1 MQIAIVD
8 DRAEDRAELSA
19 CLENY
24 MKKHQLDYTLTE
36 FEDGENFL
44 KAAAQVNFQLVFM
57 DIYMENMDGIETAR
71 RLRQKNRLCK
81 IVFLTI
87 TEDYA
92 RMGYSLSASYYLLKP
107 LSLHQADFEE
117 AMELC
122 QLKPPYEVMTLSVMA
137 DRQKLELPTEKI
149 LYIDYQN
156 RMTRIHTAERVIPVS
171 GGFQEVTAALQKDK
185 RFLPCYR
192 GILINMDYI
201 SQVDSQTFRLIN
213 GEELP
218 IALRNGKQ
226 LRETYRQY
234 VFSGMGGYRMRMK
247 QMHRRILE
255 GCLACLLCFTGSIPA
270 FAAETATPANA
281 DERRENPPGLESEAS
296 ETRKSGTPETPE
308 EVSLVLVT
316 EIQNEDELLSLPDF
330 TLPLR
335 TTPSDDD
342 LEEIYQLALRYQT
355 VCATVTAGEEI
366 RQETFSVAWDFSAI
380 DQTTP
385 GEYTAAGRI
394 ELPKGYAFGE
404 AVLQELQISVRVE
417 EMPPAVIT
425 SIEQWYP
432 YTDAFAIQQ
441 GSETETLENLFAFS
455 PYYLECYAENG
466 TSYTAVVEWDFSGID
481 LNTVGLYHA
490 AGRLTAPENTI
501 FADRVDFP
509 EISIPVSVQ
518 APGSPDINCFLVRR
532 GGLYFPWVTP
542 PGNLDKVSI
551 WLSKNNGSW
560 NRLESG
566 VYVGQEMLSIA
577 TRLLMPGSSY
587 RLQVDYDGGQTGI
600 LSFTYADEIVLEGYH
615 EGDRDGGD
623 AGGNPPDTIIQP
635 PPEDT
640 NNQDDGFADR
650 PSTKPPKPPATNG
663 GGTDSDDSEKAP
675 PVSEENDPA
684 DHEPSHKSSE
694 PSWEGKDDSIDID
707 KDDFPSEQSNGDTE
721 EDADSKNP
729 DFSEFFDETTDRI
742 SGTRFLMMLQTWEQR
757 AVFSKQGITISIPK
771 DALPEGI
778 QNEDQ
783 IEVII
788 QKDTDGGFSF
798 SFSINGTALS
808 SLPDV
813 SVMLPCPNDPATGTW
828 FLCDESGVEIPMTGY
843 DDAAKAVSF
852 QISHTGAYTI
862 IGKEDAV
869 SLAQAADTEHSRSP
883 ILLLIP
889 ACLLL
894 LSAGVF
900 FLRRRRK

>member
-1 MQIAIVD
+1 MRIKQI
-8 DRAEDRAELSA
+8 
-19 CLENY
+19 
-24 MKKHQLDYTLTE
+24 
-36 FEDGENFL
+36 
-44 KAAAQVNFQLVFM
+44 
-57 DIYMENMDGIETAR
+57 
-71 RLRQKNRLCK
+71 
-81 IVFLTI
+81 
-87 TEDYA
+87 
-92 RMGYSLSASYYLLKP
+92 
-107 LSLHQADFEE
+107 
-117 AMELC
+117 
-122 QLKPPYEVMTLSVMA
+122 
-137 DRQKLELPTEKI
+137 
-149 LYIDYQN
+149 
-156 RMTRIHTAERVIPVS
+156 
-171 GGFQEVTAALQKDK
+171 
-185 RFLPCYR
+185 
-192 GILINMDYI
+192 
-201 SQVDSQTFRLIN
+201 
-213 GEELP
+213 
-218 IALRNGKQ
+218 
-226 LRETYRQY
+226 
-234 VFSGMGGYRMRMK
+234 
-247 QMHRRILE
+247 HRRILG
-255 GCLACLLCFTGSIPA
+255 GCLACFLCFTGSIPA

-281 DERRENPPGLESEAS
+281 DERRENPPGLESKAPEIL
-296 ETRKSGTPETPE
+296 EIGTPETPE
-308 EVSLVLVT
+308 ASEEVSLILVT
-316 EIQNEDELLSLPDF
+316 EIQNEGELLSLPAF

-342 LEEIYQLALRYQT
+342 LEEIYQLALQYQT
-355 VCATVTAGEEI
+355 VCATVTVGEEI
-366 RQETFSVAWDFSAI
+366 RQETFPVVWDFSAI

-394 ELPKGYAFGE
+394 ELPEGYAFGE

-432 YTDAFAIQQ
+432 YTDAFAVQQ
-441 GSETETLENLFAFS
+441 GSPTETLENLFAFS

-501 FADRVDFP
+501 FADCVDFP

-532 GGLYFPWVTP
+532 GSLYFPWVTP
-542 PGNLDKVSI
+542 PGGLDEISV
-551 WLSKNNGSW
+551 WLSENNGSW

-577 TRLLMPGSSY
+577 TRLLTPGSSY

-640 NNQDDGFADR
+640 DDQDDGFADR
-650 PSTKPPKPPATNG
+650 PSTKPPKPPVTNDG
-663 GGTDSDDSEKAP
+663 GMDS
-675 PVSEENDPA
+675 
-684 DHEPSHKSSE
+684 
-694 PSWEGKDDSIDID
+694 DDSIDID
-707 KDDFPSEQSNGDTE
+707 KDDFPSEQANGDTE
-721 EDADSKNP
+721 EDTALQLPPEVQTIAGASELTVPDPAWKLSENRKEPVQSAMTVPPESADSKSP

-742 SGTRFLMMLQTWEQR
+742 SGTRFLMMLQTGAQR
-757 AVFSKQGITISIPK
+757 AIFSKQGITISIPK

-798 SFSINGTALS
+798 SFSINGTVLN

-813 SVMLPCPNDPATGTW
+813 SVMLPYPNDPADGTL
-828 FLCDESGVEIPMTGY
+828 FLCDESGVEVPMTGY
-843 DDAAKAVSF
+843 DDTAKAASF
-852 QISHTGAYTI
+852 QISHTGAYSI
-862 IGKEDAV
+862 VGKEDTA
-869 SLAQAADTEHSRSP
+869 SLAQAADTEHSWSP
-883 ILLLIP
+883 IFFFIP
-889 ACLLL
+889 VCLVL
-894 LSAGVF
+894 LSAGEF

>member
-1 MQIAIVD
+1 
-8 DRAEDRAELSA
+8 
-19 CLENY
+19 
-24 MKKHQLDYTLTE
+24 
-36 FEDGENFL
+36 
-44 KAAAQVNFQLVFM
+44 
-57 DIYMENMDGIETAR
+57 
-71 RLRQKNRLCK
+71 
-81 IVFLTI
+81 
-87 TEDYA
+87 
-92 RMGYSLSASYYLLKP
+92 
-107 LSLHQADFEE
+107 
-117 AMELC
+117 
-122 QLKPPYEVMTLSVMA
+122 
-137 DRQKLELPTEKI
+137 
-149 LYIDYQN
+149 
-156 RMTRIHTAERVIPVS
+156 
-171 GGFQEVTAALQKDK
+171 
-185 RFLPCYR
+185 
-192 GILINMDYI
+192 
-201 SQVDSQTFRLIN
+201 
-213 GEELP
+213 
-218 IALRNGKQ
+218 
-226 LRETYRQY
+226 
-234 VFSGMGGYRMRMK
+234 MRMK
-247 QMHRRILE
+247 EIHRRILG

-281 DERRENPPGLESEAS
+281 DEITEILPDLESEAPG
-296 ETRKSGTPETPE
+296 TLDNGTPETPE
-308 EVSLVLVT
+308 APEEVSLILVT
-316 EIQNEDELLSLPDF
+316 EIQNEGELLSLPDF

-342 LEEIYQLALRYQT
+342 LEEVYQLALQYQT

-394 ELPKGYAFGE
+394 ELPEGYAFGE
-404 AVLQELQISVRVE
+404 AVLRELQISVRVE

-432 YTDAFAIQQ
+432 YTDAFAVQQ
-441 GSETETLENLFAFS
+441 GSGTEALEALFAAS

-490 AGRLTAPENTI
+490 TGRLTAPENTI

-532 GGLYFPWVTP
+532 GSLYFPWVAP
-542 PGNLDKVSI
+542 SGELDEISV
-551 WLSKNNGSW
+551 WLSENNGSW

-577 TRLLMPGSSY
+577 TRLLTPGSSY

-623 AGGNPPDTIIQP
+623 AGENPPDTIIQP

-640 NNQDDGFADR
+640 DDQDDGFTDR
-650 PSTKPPKPPATNG
+650 PSTKPPKPPVTNDG
-663 GGTDSDDSEKAP
+663 GMDSDDSEDALEP
-675 PVSEENDPA
+675 DAGSDEPTIPEIETPVVSDQPEENTALQQPP
-684 DHEPSHKSSE
+684 ES
-694 PSWEGKDDSIDID
+694 
-707 KDDFPSEQSNGDTE
+707 
-721 EDADSKNP
+721 ADSKNSA
-729 DFSEFFDETTDRI
+729 FSEFFDETTDRI
-742 SGTRFLMMLQTWEQR
+742 SGTRFLMMLQTGKQR
-757 AVFSKQGITISIPK
+757 AIFSKQGITISIPK

-798 SFSINGTALS
+798 SFSINGTVLN

-813 SVMLPCPNDPATGTW
+813 SVMLPYPNDPAAGTL
-828 FLCDESGVEIPMTGY
+828 FLGDESGVEIPMTGY
-843 DDAAKAVSF
+843 DDAAKAASF
-852 QISHTGAYTI
+852 QISHTGTYTLAV
-862 IGKEDAV
+862 KEDAV
-869 SLAQAADTEHSRSP
+869 SLAHAADTEHSRSP

-889 ACLLL
+889 ACPLL
-894 LSAGVF
+894 LSAGEF

>member
-1 MQIAIVD
+1 M
-8 DRAEDRAELSA
+8 
-19 CLENY
+19 
-24 MKKHQLDYTLTE
+24 
-36 FEDGENFL
+36 
-44 KAAAQVNFQLVFM
+44 
-57 DIYMENMDGIETAR
+57 
-71 RLRQKNRLCK
+71 
-81 IVFLTI
+81 
-87 TEDYA
+87 
-92 RMGYSLSASYYLLKP
+92 
-107 LSLHQADFEE
+107 
-117 AMELC
+117 
-122 QLKPPYEVMTLSVMA
+122 
-137 DRQKLELPTEKI
+137 
-149 LYIDYQN
+149 
-156 RMTRIHTAERVIPVS
+156 RIKEI
-171 GGFQEVTAALQKDK
+171 
-185 RFLPCYR
+185 
-192 GILINMDYI
+192 
-201 SQVDSQTFRLIN
+201 
-213 GEELP
+213 
-218 IALRNGKQ
+218 
-226 LRETYRQY
+226 
-234 VFSGMGGYRMRMK
+234 
-247 QMHRRILE
+247 HRRILG

-281 DERRENPPGLESEAS
+281 DERRENPPSLESEVPGTLDS
-296 ETRKSGTPETPE
+296 KTPEAPE
-308 EVSLVLVT
+308 EVSLILVT
-316 EIQNEDELLSLPDF
+316 EIQNEGELLSLPAF

-342 LEEIYQLALRYQT
+342 LEEIYQLALQYQT
-355 VCATVTAGEEI
+355 ICATVTAGEEI
-366 RQETFSVAWDFSAI
+366 RQETFPVAWDFSAI

-385 GEYTAAGRI
+385 GKYTAAGRI
-394 ELPKGYAFGE
+394 ELPEGYAFDE

-432 YTDAFAIQQ
+432 YTDAFAVQQ

-501 FADRVDFP
+501 FADCVDFP

-532 GGLYFPWVTP
+532 GSLYFPWVTP
-542 PGNLDKVSI
+542 PGELDEISV
-551 WLSKNNGSW
+551 WLSENNGSW

-635 PPEDT
+635 PPEHTDD
-640 NNQDDGFADR
+640 QDDDFADR
-650 PSTKPPKPPATNG
+650 PSTKPPKPPVTNDG
-663 GGTDSDDSEKAP
+663 GMDS
-675 PVSEENDPA
+675 
-684 DHEPSHKSSE
+684 
-694 PSWEGKDDSIDID
+694 DDSIDID
-707 KDDFPSEQSNGDTE
+707 KDDFPPEQANGDAE
-721 EDADSKNP
+721 EDTALQQPPEVQTIAGAPELAVPNPAWKLSENRKEPVQSTMTVPQEVADSQNSA
-729 DFSEFFDETTDRI
+729 FSEFFDETTDRI
-742 SGTRFLMMLQTWEQR
+742 SGTRFLMMLQIGEQR
-757 AVFSKQGITISIPK
+757 AIFSKQGITISIPK

-798 SFSINGTALS
+798 SFSINGTVLN

-813 SVMLPCPNDPATGTW
+813 SVMLPYPNDPAAGTL
-828 FLCDESGVEIPMTGY
+828 FLCDESGVEVPMTGY
-843 DDAAKAVSF
+843 DDTAKAASF

-862 IGKEDAV
+862 VGKEDTA
-869 SLAQAADTEHSRSP
+869 SLAQAADTEHSRLP
-883 ILLLIP
+883 IFLLIP

-894 LSAGVF
+894 LSAGEF

>member
-1 MQIAIVD
+1 M
-8 DRAEDRAELSA
+8 
-19 CLENY
+19 
-24 MKKHQLDYTLTE
+24 
-36 FEDGENFL
+36 
-44 KAAAQVNFQLVFM
+44 
-57 DIYMENMDGIETAR
+57 
-71 RLRQKNRLCK
+71 
-81 IVFLTI
+81 
-87 TEDYA
+87 
-92 RMGYSLSASYYLLKP
+92 
-107 LSLHQADFEE
+107 
-117 AMELC
+117 
-122 QLKPPYEVMTLSVMA
+122 
-137 DRQKLELPTEKI
+137 
-149 LYIDYQN
+149 
-156 RMTRIHTAERVIPVS
+156 RIKEI
-171 GGFQEVTAALQKDK
+171 
-185 RFLPCYR
+185 
-192 GILINMDYI
+192 
-201 SQVDSQTFRLIN
+201 
-213 GEELP
+213 
-218 IALRNGKQ
+218 
-226 LRETYRQY
+226 
-234 VFSGMGGYRMRMK
+234 
-247 QMHRRILE
+247 HRRILG
-255 GCLACLLCFTGSIPA
+255 GCLACFLCFTGSIPA

-281 DERRENPPGLESEAS
+281 DERTEILPDLESEAPGALD
-296 ETRKSGTPETPE
+296 SGTLEAPE

-316 EIQNEDELLSLPDF
+316 EIQKEDELLSLPDF

-385 GEYTAAGRI
+385 GEYTATGRI
-394 ELPKGYAFGE
+394 ELPEGYAFGE

-425 SIEQWYP
+425 SIKQWYP
-432 YTDAFAIQQ
+432 YTDAFAVQQ
-441 GSETETLENLFAFS
+441 GSPTETLENLFVFS

-532 GGLYFPWVTP
+532 GSLYFPWVTP
-542 PGNLDKVSI
+542 PGGLDEISV
-551 WLSKNNGSW
+551 WLSENNGSW

-577 TRLLMPGSSY
+577 TRLLTPGSSY

-640 NNQDDGFADR
+640 DDQDHGFADR
-650 PSTKPPKPPATNG
+650 PSTKPSKPPATND
-663 GGTDSDDSEKAP
+663 GGTDSDEPTIPEIEAPVRSGQPEEDTTLTQPPEVQTIVGASELT
-675 PVSEENDPA
+675 DPA
-684 DHEPSHKSSE
+684 WKLSE
-694 PSWEGKDDSIDID
+694 NRKDSV
-707 KDDFPSEQSNGDTE
+707 QSAMPVPQE
-721 EDADSKNP
+721 AADSQNSA
-729 DFSEFFDETTDRI
+729 FSEFFDETTDRI
-742 SGTRFLMMLQTWEQR
+742 SGTRFLMMLQTGAQR

-798 SFSINGTALS
+798 SFSINGTVLN

-813 SVMLPCPNDPATGTW
+813 SVMLPCPNDPAAGTL
-828 FLCDESGVEIPMTGY
+828 FLCDESGVEVPMTDY
-843 DDAAKAVSF
+843 DDTAKAASF
-852 QISHTGAYTI
+852 QISHTGTYTI
-862 IGKEDAV
+862 VGKEDTA
-869 SLAQAADTEHSRSP
+869 SLAHAADTEHSWSP
-883 ILLLIP
+883 IFFLIP

>member
-1 MQIAIVD
+1 
-8 DRAEDRAELSA
+8 
-19 CLENY
+19 
-24 MKKHQLDYTLTE
+24 
-36 FEDGENFL
+36 
-44 KAAAQVNFQLVFM
+44 
-57 DIYMENMDGIETAR
+57 
-71 RLRQKNRLCK
+71 
-81 IVFLTI
+81 
-87 TEDYA
+87 
-92 RMGYSLSASYYLLKP
+92 
-107 LSLHQADFEE
+107 
-117 AMELC
+117 
-122 QLKPPYEVMTLSVMA
+122 
-137 DRQKLELPTEKI
+137 
-149 LYIDYQN
+149 
-156 RMTRIHTAERVIPVS
+156 
-171 GGFQEVTAALQKDK
+171 
-185 RFLPCYR
+185 
-192 GILINMDYI
+192 
-201 SQVDSQTFRLIN
+201 
-213 GEELP
+213 
-218 IALRNGKQ
+218 
-226 LRETYRQY
+226 
-234 VFSGMGGYRMRMK
+234 MRMK
-247 QMHRRILE
+247 QIHRRILG

-308 EVSLVLVT
+308 APEEVSLILGT
-316 EIQNEDELLSLPDF
+316 KIQNEGELLSLPDF

-385 GEYTAAGRI
+385 GEYTATGRI
-394 ELPKGYAFGE
+394 ELPEGYSFGE

-432 YTDAFAIQQ
+432 YTDAFAVQQ
-441 GSETETLENLFAFS
+441 GSETETLENLFSFS

-490 AGRLTAPENTI
+490 AGRLTAPENTA
-501 FADRVDFP
+501 FAEGIAFP

-518 APGSPDINCFLVRR
+518 APGRPDINCFLAAR
-532 GGLYFPWVTP
+532 GNLYFPWVTP
-542 PGNLDKVSI
+542 PGELDKISV
-551 WLSKNNGSW
+551 WLSENNGSW

-577 TRLLMPGSSY
+577 TRLLTPGSSY

-640 NNQDDGFADR
+640 DDQDDGFADR

-663 GGTDSDDSEKAP
+663 GGTNSDDSEKAP
-675 PVSEENDPA
+675 PVSGENKPT
-684 DHEPSHKSSE
+684 DHKPSE
-694 PSWEGKDDSIDID
+694 PSWVGKDDSID
-707 KDDFPSEQSNGDTE
+707 KEEFPSKQTNGDAE
-721 EDADSKNP
+721 EALEPDAGSDEPTIPESKNRKDSVQSAMTVPQEGADSQNSA
-729 DFSEFFDETTDRI
+729 FSEFFDETTDRI
-742 SGTRFLMMLQTWEQR
+742 SGTRFLMMLQTGEQR

-813 SVMLPCPNDPATGTW
+813 SVMLPCPNDPAAGTL
-828 FLCDESGVEIPMTGY
+828 FLCDESGVEVPMTGY
-843 DDAAKAVSF
+843 DDTAKAASF
-852 QISHTGAYTI
+852 QISHTGTYTI
-862 IGKEDAV
+862 VGKEDTV
-869 SLAQAADTEHSRSP
+869 SLAHAADTEHSWSP
-883 ILLLIP
+883 IFLLIP

>member
-1 MQIAIVD
+1 
-8 DRAEDRAELSA
+8 
-19 CLENY
+19 
-24 MKKHQLDYTLTE
+24 
-36 FEDGENFL
+36 
-44 KAAAQVNFQLVFM
+44 
-57 DIYMENMDGIETAR
+57 
-71 RLRQKNRLCK
+71 
-81 IVFLTI
+81 
-87 TEDYA
+87 
-92 RMGYSLSASYYLLKP
+92 
-107 LSLHQADFEE
+107 
-117 AMELC
+117 
-122 QLKPPYEVMTLSVMA
+122 
-137 DRQKLELPTEKI
+137 
-149 LYIDYQN
+149 
-156 RMTRIHTAERVIPVS
+156 
-171 GGFQEVTAALQKDK
+171 
-185 RFLPCYR
+185 
-192 GILINMDYI
+192 
-201 SQVDSQTFRLIN
+201 
-213 GEELP
+213 
-218 IALRNGKQ
+218 
-226 LRETYRQY
+226 
-234 VFSGMGGYRMRMK
+234 MRMK
-247 QMHRRILE
+247 EIHRRILG

-281 DERRENPPGLESEAS
+281 EA
-296 ETRKSGTPETPE
+296 
-308 EVSLVLVT
+308 SLVLVT
-316 EIQNEDELLSLPDF
+316 EIQNEGELLSLPDF

-342 LEEIYQLALRYQT
+342 LEEIYQLALQYQT

-394 ELPKGYAFGE
+394 ELPEGYAFGE

-425 SIEQWYP
+425 SIEQCYP
-432 YTDAFAIQQ
+432 YTDAFAVQQ
-441 GSETETLENLFAFS
+441 GSETEALEALFAAS

-490 AGRLTAPENTI
+490 IGKLTAPANTA
-501 FADRVDFP
+501 FAEGIAFP

-518 APGSPDINCFLVRR
+518 APGRPDINCFLAAK
-532 GGLYFPWVTP
+532 GNLHFPWVTP
-542 PGNLDKVSI
+542 PGELDEISV
-551 WLSKNNGSW
+551 WLSENNGSW

-577 TRLLMPGSSY
+577 TRLLTPGSSY

-600 LSFTYADEIVLEGYH
+600 LSFSYADEIVLEGYH
-615 EGDRDGGD
+615 DGDRDGGD

-635 PPEDT
+635 PPKD
-640 NNQDDGFADR
+640 NDDQDDGVADS
-650 PSTKPPKPPATNG
+650 PSTKPPKPPVTNDG
-663 GGTDSDDSEKAP
+663 G
-675 PVSEENDPA
+675 
-684 DHEPSHKSSE
+684 
-694 PSWEGKDDSIDID
+694 I
-707 KDDFPSEQSNGDTE
+707 
-721 EDADSKNP
+721 DSKKP
-729 DFSEFFDETTDRI
+729 VFSEFFDETTDRI
-742 SGTRFLMMLQTWEQR
+742 SGTRFLMMLQTGEQR

-798 SFSINGTALS
+798 SFSINGTVLN

-813 SVMLPCPNDPATGTW
+813 SVMLPYPNNPAAGTL
-828 FLCDESGVEIPMTGY
+828 FLGDESDVEIPMTGY
-843 DDAAKAVSF
+843 DDAAKAASF
-852 QISHTGAYTI
+852 QISHTGTYTI
-862 IGKEDAV
+862 AGKKNAV

-894 LSAGVF
+894 LSAGEF

>member
-1 MQIAIVD
+1 
-8 DRAEDRAELSA
+8 
-19 CLENY
+19 
-24 MKKHQLDYTLTE
+24 
-36 FEDGENFL
+36 
-44 KAAAQVNFQLVFM
+44 
-57 DIYMENMDGIETAR
+57 
-71 RLRQKNRLCK
+71 
-81 IVFLTI
+81 
-87 TEDYA
+87 
-92 RMGYSLSASYYLLKP
+92 
-107 LSLHQADFEE
+107 
-117 AMELC
+117 
-122 QLKPPYEVMTLSVMA
+122 
-137 DRQKLELPTEKI
+137 
-149 LYIDYQN
+149 
-156 RMTRIHTAERVIPVS
+156 
-171 GGFQEVTAALQKDK
+171 
-185 RFLPCYR
+185 
-192 GILINMDYI
+192 
-201 SQVDSQTFRLIN
+201 
-213 GEELP
+213 
-218 IALRNGKQ
+218 
-226 LRETYRQY
+226 
-234 VFSGMGGYRMRMK
+234 MRMK
-247 QMHRRILE
+247 EIHRRILG

-281 DERRENPPGLESEAS
+281 DEITEILPDLESEAPG
-296 ETRKSGTPETPE
+296 TLDNGTPETPE
-308 EVSLVLVT
+308 APEEVSLILVT
-316 EIQNEDELLSLPDF
+316 EIQNEGELLSLPDF

-342 LEEIYQLALRYQT
+342 LEEIYQLALQYQT

-385 GEYTAAGRI
+385 GEYAAAGRI
-394 ELPKGYAFGE
+394 ELPEGYAFGE

-432 YTDAFAIQQ
+432 YTDAFAVQQ
-441 GSETETLENLFAFS
+441 GSGTEALEALFAAS

-490 AGRLTAPENTI
+490 TGRLTAPENTI

-532 GGLYFPWVTP
+532 GSLYFPWVAP
-542 PGNLDKVSI
+542 SGELDEISV
-551 WLSKNNGSW
+551 WLSENNGSW

-577 TRLLMPGSSY
+577 TRLLTPGSSY

-640 NNQDDGFADR
+640 DDQDDGFTDR
-650 PSTKPPKPPATNG
+650 PSTKPPKPPVTNDG
-663 GGTDSDDSEKAP
+663 GMDSDDSEDALEP
-675 PVSEENDPA
+675 DAGSDEPTIPEIETPVVSDQPEENTALQQPP
-684 DHEPSHKSSE
+684 ES
-694 PSWEGKDDSIDID
+694 
-707 KDDFPSEQSNGDTE
+707 
-721 EDADSKNP
+721 ADSKKP
-729 DFSEFFDETTDRI
+729 VFSEFFDETTDRI
-742 SGTRFLMMLQTWEQR
+742 SGTRFLMMLQTGEQR

-798 SFSINGTALS
+798 SFSINGTVLN

-813 SVMLPCPNDPATGTW
+813 SVMLPYPNDPAAGTL
-828 FLCDESGVEIPMTGY
+828 FLCDESGVEVPMTGY
-843 DDAAKAVSF
+843 DDAAKAASF
-852 QISHTGAYTI
+852 QISHTGTYTLAV
-862 IGKEDAV
+862 KEDAV
-869 SLAQAADTEHSRSP
+869 SLAHAADTEHSRSP

-894 LSAGVF
+894 LSAGEF

>member
-1 MQIAIVD
+1 
-8 DRAEDRAELSA
+8 
-19 CLENY
+19 
-24 MKKHQLDYTLTE
+24 
-36 FEDGENFL
+36 
-44 KAAAQVNFQLVFM
+44 
-57 DIYMENMDGIETAR
+57 
-71 RLRQKNRLCK
+71 
-81 IVFLTI
+81 
-87 TEDYA
+87 
-92 RMGYSLSASYYLLKP
+92 
-107 LSLHQADFEE
+107 
-117 AMELC
+117 
-122 QLKPPYEVMTLSVMA
+122 
-137 DRQKLELPTEKI
+137 
-149 LYIDYQN
+149 
-156 RMTRIHTAERVIPVS
+156 
-171 GGFQEVTAALQKDK
+171 
-185 RFLPCYR
+185 
-192 GILINMDYI
+192 
-201 SQVDSQTFRLIN
+201 
-213 GEELP
+213 
-218 IALRNGKQ
+218 
-226 LRETYRQY
+226 
-234 VFSGMGGYRMRMK
+234 
-247 QMHRRILE
+247 MHRRILE
-255 GCLACLLCFTGSIPA
+255 GCLACLLCFTCSIPA
-270 FAAETATPANA
+270 FAAETATPSNA
-281 DERRENPPGLESEAS
+281 DERREILPDLESEAS
-296 ETRKSGTPETPE
+296 ETRKSKTPEASE

-316 EIQNEDELLSLPDF
+316 EIQKEDELLSLPDF

-355 VCATVTAGEEI
+355 VCATVTAGKEI

-501 FADRVDFP
+501 FADCVDFP

-532 GGLYFPWVTP
+532 GSLYFPWVTP
-542 PGNLDKVSI
+542 PGGLDEISV
-551 WLSKNNGSW
+551 WLSENNGSW

-577 TRLLMPGSSY
+577 TRLLTPGSSY

-640 NNQDDGFADR
+640 DDQEDGFTDR

-663 GGTDSDDSEKAP
+663 GRVDSNDSEKTP

-707 KDDFPSEQSNGDTE
+707 KDDFPSEQANGDTE
-721 EDADSKNP
+721 EDADSKSP

-742 SGTRFLMMLQTWEQR
+742 SGTRFLMMLQTGEQR

-771 DALPEGI
+771 NALPEGI

-798 SFSINGTALS
+798 SFSINGTVLN

-813 SVMLPCPNDPATGTW
+813 SVMLPYPNDPAAGTL

-843 DDAAKAVSF
+843 DDTAKAASF
-852 QISHTGAYTI
+852 QISHTGTYTI
-862 IGKEDAV
+862 VGKEDTA
-869 SLAQAADTEHSRSP
+869 SLAHAADTEHSWSP
-883 ILLLIP
+883 IFFLIP

>member
-1 MQIAIVD
+1 
-8 DRAEDRAELSA
+8 
-19 CLENY
+19 
-24 MKKHQLDYTLTE
+24 
-36 FEDGENFL
+36 
-44 KAAAQVNFQLVFM
+44 
-57 DIYMENMDGIETAR
+57 
-71 RLRQKNRLCK
+71 
-81 IVFLTI
+81 
-87 TEDYA
+87 
-92 RMGYSLSASYYLLKP
+92 
-107 LSLHQADFEE
+107 
-117 AMELC
+117 
-122 QLKPPYEVMTLSVMA
+122 
-137 DRQKLELPTEKI
+137 
-149 LYIDYQN
+149 
-156 RMTRIHTAERVIPVS
+156 
-171 GGFQEVTAALQKDK
+171 
-185 RFLPCYR
+185 
-192 GILINMDYI
+192 
-201 SQVDSQTFRLIN
+201 
-213 GEELP
+213 
-218 IALRNGKQ
+218 
-226 LRETYRQY
+226 
-234 VFSGMGGYRMRMK
+234 MRMK
-247 QMHRRILE
+247 EIHRRILG
-255 GCLACLLCFTGSIPA
+255 GCLACLLCFIGSIPA

-281 DERRENPPGLESEAS
+281 EA
-296 ETRKSGTPETPE
+296 
-308 EVSLVLVT
+308 SLVLVT
-316 EIQNEDELLSLPDF
+316 EIQNEGELLSLPAF

-342 LEEIYQLALRYQT
+342 LEEIYQLILQYQT

-385 GEYTAAGRI
+385 GEYAAVGRI
-394 ELPKGYAFGE
+394 ELPEGYVFGE
-404 AVLQELQISVRVE
+404 DVLQGLQISVRVE

-432 YTDAFAIQQ
+432 YTDAFAVQQ
-441 GSETETLENLFAFS
+441 GSPTETLENLFAFS
-455 PYYLECYAENG
+455 PYYLDCYTENG

-490 AGRLTAPENTI
+490 IGKLTAPENTA
-501 FADRVDFP
+501 FAEGIAFP

-518 APGSPDINCFLVRR
+518 APGRPDINCFLAAR
-532 GGLYFPWVTP
+532 GNLHFPWLTP
-542 PGNLDKVSI
+542 PGELDVISV
-551 WLSKNNGSW
+551 WLSENNGSW

-615 EGDRDGGD
+615 DGDRDGGD

-635 PPEDT
+635 PPEHTD
-640 NNQDDGFADR
+640 
-650 PSTKPPKPPATNG
+650 
-663 GGTDSDDSEKAP
+663 DSDEPAMPEIEAP
-675 PVSEENDPA
+675 VVSGQP
-684 DHEPSHKSSE
+684 K
-694 PSWEGKDDSIDID
+694 
-707 KDDFPSEQSNGDTE
+707 

-729 DFSEFFDETTDRI
+729 AFSEFFDETTDRI
-742 SGTRFLMMLQTWEQR
+742 SGTRFLMMLQTGEQR

-798 SFSINGTALS
+798 SFSINGTTLN

-813 SVMLPCPNDPATGTW
+813 SVMLPFPNDPAAGTL
-828 FLCDESGVEIPMTGY
+828 FLCDASGVEIPMTGY
-843 DDAAKAVSF
+843 DDTARAASF

-862 IGKEDAV
+862 VEKEDAA
-869 SLAQAADTEHSRSP
+869 SLAQTADTEYSRSP

-900 FLRRRRK
+900 FLRRRK

>member
-1 MQIAIVD
+1 M
-8 DRAEDRAELSA
+8 
-19 CLENY
+19 
-24 MKKHQLDYTLTE
+24 
-36 FEDGENFL
+36 
-44 KAAAQVNFQLVFM
+44 
-57 DIYMENMDGIETAR
+57 
-71 RLRQKNRLCK
+71 
-81 IVFLTI
+81 
-87 TEDYA
+87 
-92 RMGYSLSASYYLLKP
+92 
-107 LSLHQADFEE
+107 
-117 AMELC
+117 
-122 QLKPPYEVMTLSVMA
+122 
-137 DRQKLELPTEKI
+137 
-149 LYIDYQN
+149 
-156 RMTRIHTAERVIPVS
+156 RIKEI
-171 GGFQEVTAALQKDK
+171 
-185 RFLPCYR
+185 
-192 GILINMDYI
+192 
-201 SQVDSQTFRLIN
+201 
-213 GEELP
+213 
-218 IALRNGKQ
+218 
-226 LRETYRQY
+226 
-234 VFSGMGGYRMRMK
+234 
-247 QMHRRILE
+247 HRRILG
-255 GCLACLLCFTGSIPA
+255 GCLVCLLCFTGSIPA

-281 DERRENPPGLESEAS
+281 DEITEILPDLESEAS
-296 ETRKSGTPETPE
+296 ETLDSGTPETPE
-308 EVSLVLVT
+308 APEEVSLILVT
-316 EIQNEDELLSLPDF
+316 EIQNEGELLSLPDF

-342 LEEIYQLALRYQT
+342 LEEIYQLALQYQT

-394 ELPKGYAFGE
+394 ELPEGYAFGE

-425 SIEQWYP
+425 SIEKWYP
-432 YTDAFAIQQ
+432 YTDAFAVQQ
-441 GSETETLENLFAFS
+441 GSETEALEALFAAS

-490 AGRLTAPENTI
+490 MGKLTAPANTA
-501 FADRVDFP
+501 FAEGIAFP

-518 APGSPDINCFLVRR
+518 ASGRPDINCFLAAR
-532 GGLYFPWVTP
+532 GNLHFPWVTP
-542 PGNLDKVSI
+542 PGKLDEISV
-551 WLSKNNGSW
+551 WLSENNGSW

-577 TRLLMPGSSY
+577 TRLLTPGSSY

-640 NNQDDGFADR
+640 ALQQ
-650 PSTKPPKPPATNG
+650 PPE
-663 GGTDSDDSEKAP
+663 S
-675 PVSEENDPA
+675 
-684 DHEPSHKSSE
+684 
-694 PSWEGKDDSIDID
+694 
-707 KDDFPSEQSNGDTE
+707 
-721 EDADSKNP
+721 ADSKKP
-729 DFSEFFDETTDRI
+729 VFSEFFDETTDRI
-742 SGTRFLMMLQTWEQR
+742 SGTRFLMMLQTGEQR

-798 SFSINGTALS
+798 SFSINGTVLN

-813 SVMLPCPNDPATGTW
+813 SIMLPYPNDPAAGTL
-828 FLCDESGVEIPMTGY
+828 FLGDESGVEIPMTGY
-843 DDAAKAVSF
+843 DDAAKAASF
-852 QISHTGAYTI
+852 QISHTGTYTI
-862 IGKEDAV
+862 AVKENAV

-894 LSAGVF
+894 LSAGEF

>member
-1 MQIAIVD
+1 M
-8 DRAEDRAELSA
+8 
-19 CLENY
+19 
-24 MKKHQLDYTLTE
+24 
-36 FEDGENFL
+36 
-44 KAAAQVNFQLVFM
+44 
-57 DIYMENMDGIETAR
+57 
-71 RLRQKNRLCK
+71 
-81 IVFLTI
+81 
-87 TEDYA
+87 
-92 RMGYSLSASYYLLKP
+92 
-107 LSLHQADFEE
+107 
-117 AMELC
+117 
-122 QLKPPYEVMTLSVMA
+122 
-137 DRQKLELPTEKI
+137 
-149 LYIDYQN
+149 
-156 RMTRIHTAERVIPVS
+156 RIKEI
-171 GGFQEVTAALQKDK
+171 
-185 RFLPCYR
+185 
-192 GILINMDYI
+192 
-201 SQVDSQTFRLIN
+201 
-213 GEELP
+213 
-218 IALRNGKQ
+218 
-226 LRETYRQY
+226 
-234 VFSGMGGYRMRMK
+234 
-247 QMHRRILE
+247 HRRILG
-255 GCLACLLCFTGSIPA
+255 GCLACFLCFTGSIPA

-281 DERRENPPGLESEAS
+281 DERTEILPDLESEAPGALD
-296 ETRKSGTPETPE
+296 SGTLEAPE

-316 EIQNEDELLSLPDF
+316 EIQKEDELLSLPDF
-330 TLPLR
+330 TMPLR

-385 GEYTAAGRI
+385 GEYTATGRI
-394 ELPKGYAFGE
+394 ELPEGYAFGE

-425 SIEQWYP
+425 SIKQWYP
-432 YTDAFAIQQ
+432 YTDAFAVQQ
-441 GSETETLENLFAFS
+441 GSPTETLENLFVFS

-532 GGLYFPWVTP
+532 GSLYFPWVTP
-542 PGNLDKVSI
+542 PGGLDEISV
-551 WLSKNNGSW
+551 WLSENNGSW

-577 TRLLMPGSSY
+577 TRLLTPGSSY

-640 NNQDDGFADR
+640 DDQDHGFADR
-650 PSTKPPKPPATNG
+650 PSTKPSKPPATND
-663 GGTDSDDSEKAP
+663 GGTDSDEPTIPEIEAPVRSGQPEEDTTLTQPPEVQTIVGASELT
-675 PVSEENDPA
+675 DPA
-684 DHEPSHKSSE
+684 WKLSE
-694 PSWEGKDDSIDID
+694 NRKDSV
-707 KDDFPSEQSNGDTE
+707 QSAMPVPQE
-721 EDADSKNP
+721 AADSQNSA
-729 DFSEFFDETTDRI
+729 FSEFFDETTDRI
-742 SGTRFLMMLQTWEQR
+742 SGTRFLMILQTGEQR
-757 AVFSKQGITISIPK
+757 AIFSKQGITISIPK

-798 SFSINGTALS
+798 SFSINGTVLN

-813 SVMLPCPNDPATGTW
+813 SVMLPYPNDPAAGTL
-828 FLCDESGVEIPMTGY
+828 FLCDESGAEIPMTGY
-843 DDAAKAVSF
+843 DDTAKAASF
-852 QISHTGAYTI
+852 QISHTGTYTI
-862 IGKEDAV
+862 VGKEDTA
-869 SLAQAADTEHSRSP
+869 SLAHAADTEHSRSP
-883 ILLLIP
+883 IFFLIP

-894 LSAGVF
+894 LSAGEF

>member
-1 MQIAIVD
+1 
-8 DRAEDRAELSA
+8 
-19 CLENY
+19 
-24 MKKHQLDYTLTE
+24 
-36 FEDGENFL
+36 
-44 KAAAQVNFQLVFM
+44 
-57 DIYMENMDGIETAR
+57 
-71 RLRQKNRLCK
+71 
-81 IVFLTI
+81 
-87 TEDYA
+87 
-92 RMGYSLSASYYLLKP
+92 
-107 LSLHQADFEE
+107 
-117 AMELC
+117 
-122 QLKPPYEVMTLSVMA
+122 
-137 DRQKLELPTEKI
+137 
-149 LYIDYQN
+149 
-156 RMTRIHTAERVIPVS
+156 
-171 GGFQEVTAALQKDK
+171 
-185 RFLPCYR
+185 
-192 GILINMDYI
+192 
-201 SQVDSQTFRLIN
+201 
-213 GEELP
+213 
-218 IALRNGKQ
+218 
-226 LRETYRQY
+226 
-234 VFSGMGGYRMRMK
+234 
-247 QMHRRILE
+247 MHRRILE
-255 GCLACLLCFTGSIPA
+255 GCLACLLCFTCSIPA
-270 FAAETATPANA
+270 FAAETATPSNA
-281 DERRENPPGLESEAS
+281 DERRENPPDLESEAPGTLES
-296 ETRKSGTPETPE
+296 KTPEASE

-342 LEEIYQLALRYQT
+342 LEEIYQLALQYQT
-355 VCATVTAGEEI
+355 VCATVTAGKEI

-394 ELPKGYAFGE
+394 ELPEGYAFGE

-432 YTDAFAIQQ
+432 YTDAFAVQQ

-501 FADRVDFP
+501 FADRVDLP

-518 APGSPDINCFLVRR
+518 APGSPDINCFLVHR
-532 GGLYFPWVTP
+532 GSLYFPWITP
-542 PGNLDKVSI
+542 PGELDEISV

-640 NNQDDGFADR
+640 DDQDDGFADR

-663 GGTDSDDSEKAP
+663 GGTNSDDSEKAP
-675 PVSEENDPA
+675 PVSGENKPT
-684 DHEPSHKSSE
+684 DHKPSE
-694 PSWEGKDDSIDID
+694 PSWVGKDDSID
-707 KDDFPSEQSNGDTE
+707 KEEFPSKQTNGDAE
-721 EDADSKNP
+721 EALEPDAGSDEPTIPESKNRKDSVQSAMTVPQEGADSQNSA
-729 DFSEFFDETTDRI
+729 FSEFFDETTDRI
-742 SGTRFLMMLQTWEQR
+742 SGTRFLMMLQTGEQR
-757 AVFSKQGITISIPK
+757 AIFSKQGITISIPK
-771 DALPEGI
+771 NALPEGI

-813 SVMLPCPNDPATGTW
+813 SVMLPCPNDPAAGTW

-843 DDAAKAVSF
+843 DDAAKAASF
-852 QISHTGAYTI
+852 QISHTGTYTI
-862 IGKEDAV
+862 AVKEDAI

>member
-1 MQIAIVD
+1 
-8 DRAEDRAELSA
+8 
-19 CLENY
+19 
-24 MKKHQLDYTLTE
+24 
-36 FEDGENFL
+36 
-44 KAAAQVNFQLVFM
+44 
-57 DIYMENMDGIETAR
+57 
-71 RLRQKNRLCK
+71 
-81 IVFLTI
+81 
-87 TEDYA
+87 
-92 RMGYSLSASYYLLKP
+92 
-107 LSLHQADFEE
+107 
-117 AMELC
+117 
-122 QLKPPYEVMTLSVMA
+122 
-137 DRQKLELPTEKI
+137 
-149 LYIDYQN
+149 
-156 RMTRIHTAERVIPVS
+156 
-171 GGFQEVTAALQKDK
+171 
-185 RFLPCYR
+185 
-192 GILINMDYI
+192 
-201 SQVDSQTFRLIN
+201 
-213 GEELP
+213 
-218 IALRNGKQ
+218 
-226 LRETYRQY
+226 
-234 VFSGMGGYRMRMK
+234 
-247 QMHRRILE
+247 MHRRILE
-255 GCLACLLCFTGSIPA
+255 GCLACLLCFTCSIPA
-270 FAAETATPANA
+270 FAAETATPSNA

-296 ETRKSGTPETPE
+296 ETLKSGTPETPEASE

-316 EIQNEDELLSLPDF
+316 EIQKEDELLSLPDF

-342 LEEIYQLALRYQT
+342 LEDIYQLALRYQT
-355 VCATVTAGEEI
+355 VCATVTAGKEI

-385 GEYTAAGRI
+385 GKYTAAGRI
-394 ELPKGYAFGE
+394 ELPEGYAFGE

-432 YTDAFAIQQ
+432 YTDAFAVQQ
-441 GSETETLENLFAFS
+441 GSETETPENLFAFS

-501 FADRVDFP
+501 FADRVDLP

-532 GGLYFPWVTP
+532 GSLYFPWVTP

-640 NNQDDGFADR
+640 DDQDDGFADR
-650 PSTKPPKPPATNG
+650 HSTKPPKPPATNG
-663 GGTDSDDSEKAP
+663 GGTNSDDSEKAP
-675 PVSEENDPA
+675 PVSGENKPT
-684 DHEPSHKSSE
+684 DHKPSE
-694 PSWEGKDDSIDID
+694 PSWVGKDDSID
-707 KDDFPSEQSNGDTE
+707 KEEFPSKQTNGDAE
-721 EDADSKNP
+721 EALEPDAGSDEPTIPESKNRKDSVQSAMTVPQEGADSQNSA
-729 DFSEFFDETTDRI
+729 FSEFFDETTDRI
-742 SGTRFLMMLQTWEQR
+742 SGTRFLMMLQTGEQR

-813 SVMLPCPNDPATGTW
+813 SVMLPCPNAPAAGTL

-843 DDAAKAVSF
+843 DDAAKAASF
-852 QISHTGAYTI
+852 QISHTGSYTSAI
-862 IGKEDAV
+862 KEDAA